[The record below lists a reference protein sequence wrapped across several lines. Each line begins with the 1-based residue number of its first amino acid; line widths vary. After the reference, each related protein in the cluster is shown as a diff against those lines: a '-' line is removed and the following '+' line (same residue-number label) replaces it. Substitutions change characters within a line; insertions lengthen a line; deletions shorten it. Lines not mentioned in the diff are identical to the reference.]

1 MYNPALEA
9 LKLGLGLKNDRWPAQ
24 WAGKFRNSCAI
35 KVGALWASRRWR
47 ILGISLQREIG
58 CWGLTPVPD
67 WNSMYWHSKL
77 KLLLM
82 VYVDDFKMSGPIENM
97 RQGWKFIRTSIQ
109 TDEPSPPGKCLG
121 CNHVIKEVSVD
132 GNKLRHMI
140 YDMEQFWYSV
150 SKLIWPLRIKP
161 VILSN
166 MQRLHSWTKID

>member
-1 MYNPALEA
+1 MGIQTPGDIGNPIAQRSWF
-9 LKLGLGLKNDRWPAQ
+9 LGVTRVL
-24 WAGKFRNSCAI
+24 
-35 KVGALWASRRWR
+35 
-47 ILGISLQREIG
+47 
-58 CWGLTPVPD
+58 D
-67 WNSMYWHSKL
+67 WSSMYWHKL

-82 VYVDDFKMSGPIENM
+82 VYVDDFKMTGPIENM
-97 RQGWKFIRTSIQ
+97 NKGWELIRISIK